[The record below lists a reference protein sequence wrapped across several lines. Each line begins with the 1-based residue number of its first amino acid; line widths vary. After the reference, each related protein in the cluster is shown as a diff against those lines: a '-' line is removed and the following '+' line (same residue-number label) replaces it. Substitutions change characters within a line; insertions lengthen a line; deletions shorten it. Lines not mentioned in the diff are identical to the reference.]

1 MTERVRSLIRGE
13 IPGLVKVRHEL
24 HRHPELSNQEKWTAG
39 FVAEQLGRIGIAV
52 KTGFGGG
59 HGVVGYL
66 PATGS
71 AGGGNGGNSAGGG
84 KSAGGGE
91 RRAVALRA
99 DMDALPIE
107 EATDQPY
114 ASMHP
119 GVMHA
124 CGHDGHTTILLGAAR
139 VLAKA
144 THRPNPVT
152 FIFQPAEED
161 GGGAEKMCAAG
172 VLRGESGGGA
182 GGGIGAPVGRIY
194 GLHGWPSVEVG
205 SVSTRPGPLMA
216 ATDDFIVDVRGRGGH
231 AAYPHLCRD
240 PIVAGAT
247 IVSAL
252 QTLAS
257 RAVAPYEA
265 MVCTV
270 GQFMAGTANNII
282 PDVARLVGTIR
293 TLTPALRATA
303 RERFHEI
310 VAGAAASHGCKA
322 EIQYLEGYPVVSN
335 DADETERF
343 LAVARGV
350 LGTERVLRV
359 EYPTMGGEDFAY
371 YGQHVPSC
379 FFFLGLR
386 PSGAARFPALHQPD
400 FDFNDDAIAVG
411 VELMCGLALKE

>member
-1 MTERVRSLIRGE
+1 MTDRLRSIIRAE
-13 IPGLVKVRHEL
+13 TPGLVQVRHEL
-24 HRHPELSNQEKWTAG
+24 HRHPELSNQERWTAG
-39 FVAEQLGRIGIAV
+39 FVAEQLGKLGLATR
-52 KTGFGGG
+52 TGFGGG
-59 HGVVGYL
+59 HGVVAHL
-66 PATGS
+66 PATES
-71 AGGGNGGNSAGGG
+71 G
-84 KSAGGGE
+84 KGE
-91 RRAVALRA
+91 AVALRA

-107 EATDQPY
+107 EATGKPY
-114 ASMHP
+114 ASACP

-124 CGHDGHTTILLGAAR
+124 CGHDGHTTILMGTAR
-139 VLAKA
+139 VLSKVSR
-144 THRPNPVT
+144 RPNPVT

-161 GGGAEKMCAAG
+161 GGGAEKMCDAG
-172 VLRGESGGGA
+172 VLRGEA
-182 GGGIGAPVGRIY
+182 GGGIGVPVARVY
-194 GLHGWPSVEVG
+194 GLHGWPSVELG

-240 PIVAGAT
+240 PIVAGSA
-247 IVSAL
+247 IVASL

-270 GQFMAGTANNII
+270 GQFLAGTANNII

-293 TLTPALRATA
+293 TLTPALRQTA
-303 RERFHEI
+303 RERFHE
-310 VAGAAASHGCKA
+310 VAEGTAAAHGCRA

-343 LAVARGV
+343 LSVAQAA
-350 LGTERVLRV
+350 LGAERVLRT
-359 EYPTMGGEDFAY
+359 EHPTMGGEDFAY
-371 YGQHVPSC
+371 YGRHVPAC

-386 PSGAARFPALHQPD
+386 PRGAARFPALHQPD
-400 FDFNDDAIAVG
+400 FDFNDDAIPIG